1 MSSRGTMLHSCIKVR
16 QPLKFTEAPGE
27 IGCPVRIFVV
37 SFCRSR
43 HFPIFEKYEDMGI
56 CNCGD
61 NGDIAQDGD
70 IDNNDITRVMMQP
83 MISSMP

>member
-1 MSSRGTMLHSCIKVR
+1 
-16 QPLKFTEAPGE
+16 
-27 IGCPVRIFVV
+27 
-37 SFCRSR
+37 
-43 HFPIFEKYEDMGI
+43 MGI

>member
-1 MSSRGTMLHSCIKVR
+1 M
-16 QPLKFTEAPGE
+16 A
-27 IGCPVRIFVV
+27 
-37 SFCRSR
+37 
-43 HFPIFEKYEDMGI
+43 I

-70 IDNNDITRVMMQP
+70 NNNALRRVMMQV